1 MKQPDSPPSKQ
12 SKSFNIPVN
21 IGIAV
26 GAVAA
31 AVLAYMM
38 AIIRRPPKPQATHMI
53 WSDNPGV
60 PDLLAQTETGS
71 ASTAGNILAI
81 QAAPPGASRSAMKAS
96 VVASPAP
103 EPKSRTKQDTR
114 WTATS
119 RYIGGVFLVLAVF
132 GVLVFIGGNLWML
145 LLSGVVALI
154 TRPLVR
160 FLVNRWH
167 MKHNSA
173 VMLTYL
179 LVVLVLI
186 LIPLVVLPL
195 LINSVNEMLTTNWEQ
210 VAQSFSDRLS
220 NFEESI
226 ATVPVI
232 RGLLTPTVDALVKML
247 NGVSMQI
254 PASEQVTYQ
263 VTLQNSLERLG
274 SMLGLLFNIL
284 GPVVSGIVSLVF
296 MLLISLHMSL
306 TARSF
311 TPALLSQ
318 APKHY
323 RPELRKLL
331 HKLSEIWTS
340 FLTGQFTLM
349 VVVGVLVFFFN
360 WLVGTPFPLLLGLI
374 SGLLEVIPSLGPALA
389 LIPASIIAL
398 TMGSTR
404 LDVDPFV
411 FMLIVI
417 AGYSLI
423 QVLENQV
430 LVPYILGDAVD
441 LPPLVVLIGVTVFGS
456 AAGILGIFL
465 ATPIISSSKLLFQYV
480 FDKVTEPPPPLVP
493 PEPKPSLF
501 ERLRGL
507 TSKLRRSKS
516 TE

>member
-1 MKQPDSPPSKQ
+1 M
-12 SKSFNIPVN
+12 N

-60 PDLLAQTETGS
+60 PDLLSQVEAADQENTKTNS
-71 ASTAGNILAI
+71 IAAV
-81 QAAPPGASRSAMKAS
+81 AAPQTAARQVSKAEIAAMPGTASSQS
-96 VVASPAP
+96 V
-103 EPKSRTKQDTR
+103 KLDTR
-114 WTATS
+114 WTSTS

-132 GVLVFIGGNLWML
+132 GVLVFMGGSLWMI
-145 LLSGVVALI
+145 LLSGVLALL

-160 FLVNRWH
+160 FFVNRWH
-167 MKHNSA
+167 MKNGSA

-179 LVVLVLI
+179 LVVLLLL
-186 LIPLVVLPL
+186 LIPLVVLPAV
-195 LINSVNEMLTTNWEQ
+195 INNFNEMLTTNWQQ
-210 VAQSFSDRLS
+210 VAESFAGRLS
-220 NFEESI
+220 DLEAAIVNI
-226 ATVPVI
+226 PVVS
-232 RGLLTPTVDALVKML
+232 GLLSPTLDAVINML
-247 NGVSMQI
+247 NGVSTQM
-254 PASEQVTYQ
+254 PVTEEVTYQ
-263 VTLQNSLERLG
+263 VTLQSSLQRLG
-274 SMLGLLFNIL
+274 SMLGLMVNIL
-284 GPVVSGIVSLVF
+284 GPVISGIVSLVF
-296 MLLISLHMSL
+296 MLLISMHMSL
-306 TARSF
+306 TAKSF

-318 APKHY
+318 APKNY

-340 FLTGQFTLM
+340 FLTGQFALM
-349 VVVGVLVFFFN
+349 VVVGVLVFLFN

-374 SGLLEVIPSLGPALA
+374 SGLLEVVPTLGPALA
-389 LIPASIIAL
+389 LIPASVIAL

-465 ATPIISSSKLLFQYV
+465 ATPIISSGRLFFQYV

-516 TE
+516 KE